1 MDEPLDGLCHV
12 PNILKNLLS
21 SPLSREI
28 RSHLTIL
35 GNKQDTENMGSVN
48 DNPTFKTTTIQNGRL
63 ADVQWNISLR
73 GDSCSSVVFGSLPL
87 SQEEVE
93 PTEWVVLPVR

>member
-21 SPLSREI
+21 SPLPREI

-48 DNPTFKTTTIQNGRL
+48 DNPTFKTTTIQNGSL
-63 ADVQWNISLR
+63 ADNGTFL
-73 GDSCSSVVFGSLPL
+73 SVVTAVPALFGSLPL

-93 PTEWVVLPVR
+93 PTEWVVHPVR